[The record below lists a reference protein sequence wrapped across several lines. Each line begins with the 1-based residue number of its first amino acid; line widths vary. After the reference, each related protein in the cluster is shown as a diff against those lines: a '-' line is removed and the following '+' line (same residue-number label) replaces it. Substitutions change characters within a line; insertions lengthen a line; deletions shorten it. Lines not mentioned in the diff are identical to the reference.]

1 MSLPYASPAASAL
14 SAAPAVHLSAPR
26 YVLGELPAAHTT
38 VEGLAERARTF
49 GMPPRAEL
57 WGWGTVHRTAKALE
71 TLAAET
77 ARATLDGAGAAPAD
91 VDCLILCSTRFP
103 GGPRTHGAFVEN
115 VLAATGL
122 GAAAFTGLTLGRC
135 ANLLAGI
142 RTGQA
147 YVASGMYRTVMVVTA
162 DRVTDESVRMEN
174 FALFSDGAASCLISA
189 DPLGPDAYEIVAG
202 AGAQDPA
209 GLDWSNE
216 ISSDLAREVNRQ
228 ILEDAGMKIGDIQG
242 VLHPNLY
249 KPLVVL
255 KERQAGFT
263 REQLFLDNIPRVGHC
278 FAADPLINLVDR
290 EAAGDLR
297 PRGHYLLASSVPG
310 VRIGVLLRKLP
321 ATDPATDPATASE
334 TETETETGAATAT
347 APATETPAATE
358 TPTATAAETAS
369 ARQGEH

>member
-1 MSLPYASPAASAL
+1 MSLPYATPTAPAGPGDRP
-14 SAAPAVHLSAPR
+14 APGAVHLSAPR
-26 YVLGELPAAHTT
+26 YVLGELRCDHTT
-38 VEGLAERARTF
+38 IEGLRERARRF

-57 WGWGTVHRTAKALE
+57 WGWGSVHRTAKSLE

-115 VLAATGL
+115 VMAATGL
-122 GAAAFTGLTLGRC
+122 GTAAFTGLTLGRC

-142 RTGQA
+142 RTAQA
-147 YVASGMYRTVMVVTA
+147 YVASGMHRTVMVVTA
-162 DRVTDESVRMEN
+162 DRITDESVRMEN

-189 DPLGPDAYEIVAG
+189 DPLGPDAYEVVAG

-216 ISSDLAREVNRQ
+216 ISSDLAREVNRR
-228 ILEDAGMKIGDIQG
+228 ILDEAGMKTGDIHG
-242 VLHPNLY
+242 VFHANLH

-290 EAAGDLR
+290 ARDGALK
-297 PRGHYLLASSVPG
+297 PHGHYLLASSVPG
-310 VRIGVLLRKLP
+310 VRIAVLLRALP
-321 ATDPATDPATASE
+321 TAARTPGAPPSDPTDPAPR
-334 TETETETGAATAT
+334 TAT
-347 APATETPAATE
+347 APEGLPA
-358 TPTATAAETAS
+358 
-369 ARQGEH
+369 

>member
-1 MSLPYASPAASAL
+1 MSLPHPLPATDATPAAPT
-14 SAAPAVHLSAPR
+14 AAVPAVHLSAPR
-26 YVLGELPAAHTT
+26 YVLGELHDDHTSI
-38 VEGLAERARTF
+38 EGLAERARRF

-57 WGWGTVHRTAKALE
+57 WGWGSVHRTAKSLE

-77 ARATLDGAGAAPAD
+77 VRATLDAARAAPSD

-122 GAAAFTGLTLGRC
+122 GAAAFIGLTLGRC

-142 RTGQA
+142 RTAQA
-147 YVASGMYRTVMVVTA
+147 YVAAGMYRRVVVVTT
-162 DRVTDESVRMEN
+162 DRVTDESVRMDN
-174 FALFSDGAASCLISA
+174 FALFSDGAASCLVGAAPI
-189 DPLGPDAYEIVAG
+189 GPDAYEIVAG

-216 ISSDLAREVNRQ
+216 ISSDLAREVNDR
-228 ILEDAGMKIGDIQG
+228 ILDDAGMKIGDIHG

-255 KERQAGFT
+255 KERQAGFG

-290 EAAGDLR
+290 AAAGALK
-297 PRGHYLLASSVPG
+297 PHGHYLLASSVPG
-310 VRIGVLLRKLP
+310 VRIGVLLRRLP
-321 ATDPATDPATASE
+321 SAGAAPSAGTATTPNT
-334 TETETETGAATAT
+334 ATAT
-347 APATETPAATE
+347 A
-358 TPTATAAETAS
+358 TARREG
-369 ARQGEH
+369 R

>member
-1 MSLPYASPAASAL
+1 MSLPYASPAPASA
-14 SAAPAVHLSAPR
+14 SAPAGAPAVHLSAPR
-26 YVLGELPAAHTT
+26 YVLGEAPADHTT
-38 VEGLAERARTF
+38 VEGLLERARGF
-49 GMPPRAEL
+49 GMPPRADL
-57 WGWGTVHRTAKALE
+57 WGWGTVHRTDKTLE

-77 ARATLDGAGAAPAD
+77 AAATLDGAGISPGQ

-115 VLAATGL
+115 VMAATGL

-147 YVASGMYRTVMVVTA
+147 YVASGMHRRVMVITA
-162 DRVTDESVRMEN
+162 DRVTDEAVRMEN
-174 FALFSDGAASCLISA
+174 FALFTDGAASCLISA
-189 DPLGPDAYEIVAG
+189 EPLGEDAYEIVAG

-216 ISSDLAREVNRQ
+216 ISSDLAREVNER
-228 ILEDAGMKIGDIQG
+228 ILHEAGMKIGDIHG
-242 VLHPNLY
+242 VLHANLY

-278 FAADPLINLVDR
+278 FAADPLVNLVDR
-290 EAAGDLR
+290 DAAGALK
-297 PRGHYLLASSVPG
+297 PHGHYLLASSVPG

-321 ATDPATDPATASE
+321 HP
-334 TETETETGAATAT
+334 T
-347 APATETPAATE
+347 APESAPDTAPDAA
-358 TPTATAAETAS
+358 
-369 ARQGEH
+369 RLGDH

>member
-1 MSLPYASPAASAL
+1 MSLPYASPAAP
-14 SAAPAVHLSAPR
+14 AAPAATAVHLSAPR
-26 YVLGELPAAHTT
+26 YVLGELPADHTT
-38 VEGLAERARTF
+38 VEALAERARRF
-49 GMPPRAEL
+49 GMPPRAGL
-57 WGWGTVHRTAKALE
+57 WGWGTVHRTAKSLE
-71 TLAAET
+71 ALAAET

-91 VDCLILCSTRFP
+91 VDCLIVCSTRFP
-103 GGPRTHGAFVEN
+103 GGPRTHGTFVEN

-147 YVASGMYRTVMVVTA
+147 YVAAGMHRRVLVVTT

-189 DPLGPDAYEIVAG
+189 DPLGPDAYQIVAG
-202 AGAQDPA
+202 ATAQDPA

-216 ISSDLAREVNRQ
+216 ISSDLAREVNRR
-228 ILEDAGMKIGDIQG
+228 ILEDTGMKIGDIQG

-263 REQLFLDNIPRVGHC
+263 REQLYLDNIPRVGHC

-290 EAAGDLR
+290 QDAGELR

-310 VRIGVLLRKLP
+310 VRIAVLLRRLP
-321 ATDPATDPATASE
+321 HPAEAG
-334 TETETETGAATAT
+334 GAAEGTATAT
-347 APATETPAATE
+347 A
-358 TPTATAAETAS
+358 TATAD
-369 ARQGEH
+369 RQGER

>member
-290 EAAGDLR
+290 EEAGDLR

-334 TETETETGAATAT
+334 TETETGAATAT

>member
-14 SAAPAVHLSAPR
+14 PEAPAVHLSAPR
-26 YVLGELPAAHTT
+26 YVLGELPADHTT
-38 VEGLAERARTF
+38 VDGLAERARQF
-49 GMPPRAEL
+49 GMPPRAAL
-57 WGWGTVHRTAKALE
+57 WGWGTVHRTAKSLE
-71 TLAAET
+71 TLAAES

-91 VDCLILCSTRFP
+91 VDCLIVCSTRFP

-115 VLAATGL
+115 VMAATGL
-122 GAAAFTGLTLGRC
+122 GAASFTGLTLGRC

-147 YVASGMYRTVMVVTA
+147 YVAAGMHRRVMVVTT

-202 AGAQDPA
+202 ATAQDPA

-216 ISSDLAREVNRQ
+216 ISSDLAREVNQR
-228 ILEDAGMKIGDIQG
+228 ILDDAGMKIGDIQG

-290 EAAGDLR
+290 QSAGDLR

-310 VRIGVLLRKLP
+310 VRIGVLLRKL
-321 ATDPATDPATASE
+321 ADTDTAAGTAADSE
-334 TETETETGAATAT
+334 TAAATA
-347 APATETPAATE
+347 
-358 TPTATAAETAS
+358 
-369 ARQGEH
+369 ARKGEH